1 MKKLTFFLV
10 GVALVIATAQAQ
22 TTVVKVTEVIGN
34 GGSDAFDVNHT
45 MHLQGTVGQGVIGS
59 VGNSSGDVGQGFW
72 HQVTGKVTGV
82 KISQVG
88 PPADFT
94 LDQNYPNPFNPATL
108 IKFSVPHN
116 THVVLN
122 IYSLTG
128 SLVKTLVDNDL
139 SAGVYSVNFTAE
151 GLTTGTFLYTLE
163 AGGRTLTKR
172 MVLIK

>member
-1 MKKLTFFLV
+1 MKTFFSF
-10 GVALVIATAQAQ
+10 VAAIALCFITAHAQ
-22 TTVVKVTEVIGN
+22 TSIVKVTEVIGN
-34 GGSDAFDVNHT
+34 GGTDAHDANNT
-45 MHLQGTVGQGVIGS
+45 MHLQGTVGQGVIGP
-59 VGNSSGDVGQGFW
+59 VGNPANDIGQGFW

-82 KISQVG
+82 EISQVG

-94 LDQNYPNPFNPATL
+94 LYQNYPNPFNASTL
-108 IKFSVPHN
+108 IRFSVPHN

-128 SLVKTLVDNDL
+128 ALVKTLIDNDL
-139 SAGVYSVNFTAE
+139 SAGVYSVDFTSSD
-151 GLTTGTFLYTLE
+151 LTTGTFLYALE